1 MAKNGNDSTFNE
13 LVTEISNEERTRILK
28 GMKQGQT
35 VETSAVN
42 NDYEQEKNQTAESSL
57 KEQLKKQS
65 LFLQIWYWIKAT
77 FSNTSVEDV
86 FNKSLVNAI
95 AREIEHTSPGII
107 DFRKKSLTL
116 GFYDKFCQLKKAADF
131 FAPYL
136 SLYEE
141 NPGAMYTML
150 GMIIVPSVS
159 SDIER
164 ESDPYQYALDKVVTA
179 EMKSILVQKMDKILD
194 GISTAKKS
202 EMYAAVRGIEWL
214 RQFVKIPFSR
224 IISKFSTNQEGMCSS
239 LFGLVKPDFSELT
252 RVMSNYVPLTDDTV
266 QALYLFF
273 QRKSKISGFAD
284 GVEEG
289 GEGGKEF
296 ANAAA
301 TQNSV
306 IKMFVQTVPI
316 YKLAKVV
323 YENSQYIPEAYGG
336 GEDWFQKYRA
346 QWKLMFER
354 RWNNWESDCKKEKLK
369 IKLMSYFRMSKFPL
383 FPYRPWEK
391 IDGGPLFHYELTLG
405 FIHSFFKNEFP
416 TFNQA
421 LAQTSVEGDFAL
433 KENRVEFSETLN
445 LLIKIN
451 DSLELLAS
459 QLSPGGEYGQQFTKW
474 ENTKTRTNT
483 DTVILDGT
491 MEEIDAAASDIIN
504 QFGKACRS
512 MRNLMSGILSEKITA
527 YYGPLVNLMRLGGRE
542 NKEFRE
548 KLGKAKFSIDHSY
561 EILQEIEP
569 LDLSIGE

>member
-1 MAKNGNDSTFNE
+1 MAKDGKDSTFNE
-13 LVTEISNEERTRILK
+13 LVTEISNEERERILK

-35 VETSAVN
+35 VESSSVN
-42 NDYEQEKNQTAESSL
+42 NDYEQEKNQTAETAL
-57 KEQLKKQS
+57 KDQLKKQS
-65 LFLQIWYWIKAT
+65 FFLQIWYWIKAT
-77 FSNTSVEDV
+77 FSNTSIEEV
-86 FNKSLVNAI
+86 FNKSLVTAI
-95 AREIEHTSPGII
+95 AREIEHTYPGII
-107 DFRKKSLTL
+107 DFRKKSLMS

-131 FAPYL
+131 FEPYI

-164 ESDPYQYALDKVVTA
+164 ESDPYQYALDKVVTS

-202 EMYAAVRGIEWL
+202 EMYASVRGIEWL
-214 RQFVKIPFSR
+214 RQFVKMPFTR
-224 IISKFSTNQEGMCSS
+224 IISKFATNQEGSCSS
-239 LFGLVKPDFSELT
+239 LFGLVKPDFSEIT
-252 RVMSNYVPLTDDTV
+252 RIMSNYVPLTDDAV
-266 QALYLFF
+266 QALFLFF
-273 QRKSKISGFAD
+273 QRKSKITGFFD
-284 GVEEG
+284 GI
-289 GEGGKEF
+289 GEAGETGTEF
-296 ANAAA
+296 VNAAA
-301 TQNSV
+301 THNSV
-306 IKMFVQTVPI
+306 IKMFVQTVPM
-316 YKLAKVV
+316 YKLSKVV
-323 YENSQYIPEAYGG
+323 YENSQFIPDAYGG
-336 GEDWFQKYRA
+336 GEDWFKKYRA

-354 RWNNWESDCKKEKLK
+354 RWNNWERDCKKEKLK
-369 IKLMSYFRMSKFPL
+369 LKLMSYFRLSKFPL

-405 FIHSFFKNEFP
+405 FVYSFFKNEFP

-421 LAQTSVEGDFAL
+421 LAATSVEGDFAL
-433 KENRVEFSETLN
+433 KENRVEFSESLN

-459 QLSPGGEYGQQFTKW
+459 QLSTSGEYGQQFAKW

-483 DTVILDGT
+483 ESVILDGT
-491 MEEIDAAASDIIN
+491 MEEIDGAASEIIN

-542 NKEFRE
+542 NKEFRD
-548 KLGKAKFSIDHSY
+548 KLSKAKFSIDHSY

-569 LDLSIGE
+569 LDLSIDE